1 MGLNAAA
8 RLRQAGADIKKT
20 DVIKFALGSLVVV
33 TKGPAAHPRA
43 HLPVDRAL
51 VEHIKVHG
59 IPRERFCVREDGERG
74 EVIDGARRT
83 KAARVAEQELQREAP
98 RRAPLEGPFSGPDDP
113 GRLYVEAEVIS
124 CSDLELLLRRLDAN
138 VRRGLPDSASV
149 LASIVKSIIAIN
161 KGEPDDALMRRIVAA
176 MPQGVTAGVV
186 AALSRWDELTS
197 ELQARFD
204 SSEAP
209 IGLLPVVLAARRD
222 EREVV
227 LDKAMRDGVRT
238 AKGATRRANKAKDTA
253 DPWARRMTPRF
264 CEALG
269 EALSPFVTS
278 NPGLRDAPKPVVTHV
293 RMGIALGLKLA
304 GARGAAAEEVL
315 STLPKPIADAIR
327 AARVAGKRKVSP
339 KP

>member
-20 DVIKFALGSLVVV
+20 DVIKFALSSLVVV

-98 RRAPLEGPFSGPDDP
+98 RRAPLEGPFAGPDDP

-238 AKGATRRANKAKDTA
+238 AKGATQRANRAKDKA
-253 DPWARRMTPRF
+253 DPWARRMTPRQAARVAEGLM
-264 CEALG
+264 EACP
-269 EALSPFVTS
+269 EDSM
-278 NPGLRDAPKPVVTHV
+278 VVTPK
-293 RMGIALGLKLA
+293 GIAVGLWLA
-304 GARGAAAEEVL
+304 TQTDEDAQAVL
-315 STLPKPIADAIR
+315 KTLPKRIAEAIR
-327 AARVAGKRKVSP
+327 AARVASKRKVSP